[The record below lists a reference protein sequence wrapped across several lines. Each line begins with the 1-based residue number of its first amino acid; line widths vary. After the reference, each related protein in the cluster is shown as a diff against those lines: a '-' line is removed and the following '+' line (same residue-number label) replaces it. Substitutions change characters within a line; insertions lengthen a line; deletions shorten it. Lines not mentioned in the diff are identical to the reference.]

1 MQNRSQSQAGRRLL
15 LALRSKP
22 EVRVRSID
30 GVADAVQEVE
40 GLKKVAGALRC
51 CGLVQVDEENRVFGM
66 HQLLQQGA
74 TDWKMTL
81 VRGMEIGWRASC
93 LNALL

>member
-22 EVRVRSID
+22 EVRVRRID
-30 GVADAVQEVE
+30 GVADAVVE

-51 CGLVQVDEENRVFGM
+51 CGLVQVDEKNRVFGM

-74 TDWKMTL
+74 TD
-81 VRGMEIGWRASC
+81 
-93 LNALL
+93 